1 MTVGRVIFVDVV
13 TASSVS
19 CRESSAG
26 DIPARRSAAGGMEV
40 LISLGRS
47 VRGESV
53 SEPVAMVDRVVFVE
67 SWTIEGFTA
76 SLGDDSLTS
85 VDWRFVALIGKT
97 G

>member
-1 MTVGRVIFVDVV
+1 MFVDVV

-19 CRESSAG
+19 CRASSAG

-47 VRGESV
+47 VGGESV
-53 SEPVAMVDRVVFVE
+53 SEPVAMVDRVVFVG
-67 SWTIEGFTA
+67 SWAIEGFIA
-76 SLGDDSLTS
+76 SLGGDSLTS
-85 VDWRFVALIGKT
+85 VDWRLVTLMGKT

>member
-1 MTVGRVIFVDVV
+1 MFVDVV

-26 DIPARRSAAGGMEV
+26 DIPTPRFAAGGMEA

-47 VRGESV
+47 VGGESI

-67 SWTIEGFTA
+67 SWAIEGFTA
-76 SLGDDSLTS
+76 SLGDNSLTS
-85 VDWRFVALIGKT
+85 VDWRFVALLGKT